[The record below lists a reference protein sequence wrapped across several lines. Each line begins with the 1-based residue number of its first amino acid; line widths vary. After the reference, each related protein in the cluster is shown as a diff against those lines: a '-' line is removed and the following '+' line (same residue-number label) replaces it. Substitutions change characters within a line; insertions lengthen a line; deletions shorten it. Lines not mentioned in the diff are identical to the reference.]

1 MNENEIVAVVSIIVT
16 IISIIVSVH
25 FGISNAKIKKA
36 ARTIQFS
43 DLPHIADFVHK
54 ECKKIDFMPNIIFTP
69 DVENYQL
76 AKSISS
82 KFNNI
87 LILNGLLIKKERKEE
102 NVPEILRKEYY
113 TIDTVTWHTLVPKAL
128 FENLFEN
135 EPNKILFVEDLA
147 VTGGLIKHI
156 KDYLR
161 NEKKFELETNFKS
174 FCIATTKL
182 AQELDSGPDF
192 YWKEISTDDNLYL
205 PWGKVRR

>member
-1 MNENEIVAVVSIIVT
+1 MNEIVAVVSILVT
-16 IISIIVSVH
+16 IISIIVSVY

-69 DVENYQL
+69 NVENYQF

-87 LILNGLLIKKERKEE
+87 LILNGILIKKERKEE
-102 NVPEILRKEYY
+102 NVPEILKKEYY
-113 TIDTVTWHTLVPKAL
+113 TIDTVTWHMLVPKAL
-128 FENLFEN
+128 FENLFAN
-135 EPNKILFVEDLA
+135 ESNRILLVEDLA
-147 VTGGLIKHI
+147 ITGGLIKHI

-161 NEKKFELETNFKS
+161 NEKKFEIETNFKS

-192 YWKEISTDDNLYL
+192 YWKEISTDDDLYL